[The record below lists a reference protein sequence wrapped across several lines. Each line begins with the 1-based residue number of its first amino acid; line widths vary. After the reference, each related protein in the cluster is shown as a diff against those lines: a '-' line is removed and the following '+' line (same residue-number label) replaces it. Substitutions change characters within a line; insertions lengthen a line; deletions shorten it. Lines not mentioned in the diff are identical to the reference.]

1 VYLLASF
8 EQTIEI
14 DSIFNAD
21 RDQKLIAGM
30 PWEDG
35 KPFSRQACLQHL
47 SMPAKPELGRN
58 Y

>member
-35 KPFSRQACLQHL
+35 GPFSCPGAPA
-47 SMPAKPELGRN
+47 MPVDARET
-58 Y
+58 